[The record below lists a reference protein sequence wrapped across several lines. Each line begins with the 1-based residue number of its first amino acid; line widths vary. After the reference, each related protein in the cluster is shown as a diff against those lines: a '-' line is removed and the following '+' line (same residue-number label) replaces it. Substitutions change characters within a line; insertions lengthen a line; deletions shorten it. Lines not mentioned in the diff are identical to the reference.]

1 MRRAPFAHAQ
11 QRHQPLMPG
20 SDLARARSLDGNFL
34 TCVLTKGRKDTS
46 GLLKLA
52 EALPHSQ
59 LTRLRS
65 AKTAL
70 ERCFD
75 FAPSTVTSL

>member
-34 TCVLTKGRKDTS
+34 TKFGTDMS
-46 GLLKLA
+46 GILKLA

-59 LTRLRS
+59 LTSLRS

-70 ERCFD
+70 ER
-75 FAPSTVTSL
+75 